1 MSSVATLT
9 MRSTS
14 LDGNPLSFDFSTFP
28 SVDGYPSA
36 QNWTEEEELT
46 SPGIDSKRWRTVF
59 KQWPPLVIDD
69 GAPAWTAV
77 TGHTAACDLADT
89 MRQAK
94 GRFGVLVVISG
105 GIRVV
110 RMYVHVTA
118 VHARVN
124 PGPIMGAS
132 ISGTASVASSWVF
145 DVLEE
150 L

>member
-1 MSSVATLT
+1 MSVATLAI
-9 MRSTS
+9 RASN
-14 LDGNPLSFDFSTFP
+14 LDGVPLTFAFDTFP
-28 SVDGYPSA
+28 SVDGYPSS
-36 QNWTEEEELT
+36 QDWTEEEELT

-77 TGHTAACDLADT
+77 TGHTAACTLADT

-94 GRFGVLVVISG
+94 GRFGTLTVTSG
-105 GIRVV
+105 GTRTV
-110 RMYVHVTA
+110 RMYVHVTG

-132 ISGTASVASSWVF
+132 ISGTASVASSWVL
-145 DVLEE
+145 DVLDA